1 MVSVTLLLFAWLL
14 IGARPGVQAQALTG
28 QKALPTRADTLRG
41 TITPERAWW
50 DVLHYHLHIAPD
62 LESKTITG
70 TMRLTFG
77 VLSPGQVMQI
87 DLQKPMRI
95 HSAALG
101 ADSALTYTQDGNVWY
116 IHLAKAP
123 NPGDTL
129 ALTLHYSGKPRVAR
143 MPPWDGGWIWR
154 TDRDERPWATVA
166 CQGLG
171 ASVWYPCKDHQSDEP
186 DLGATIAIEV
196 PPGLKAVANGTLIGT
211 ALQANGHTTWTW
223 QVQSPINTYNL
234 VPYIGAYTHWSETW
248 QGEAGPLELS
258 YWVLD
263 YDEQKA
269 HKHFATVPE
278 VLRCLEHWFGPYPF
292 YPDGYK
298 LVQSPHLG
306 MEHQSAIAY
315 GNNFEPGY
323 RGSDL
328 SGSGWG
334 LKWDFIVVHESG
346 HEWYGNNLTTYDL
359 ADMWVHESFTSY
371 SETLYIECMY
381 GPDAATDYVVGTRK
395 NIQNDRPV
403 IGPYSV
409 NREGSGDMYYKGANM
424 LHTIR
429 QLFSSTEEFRLML
442 RDMNSRW
449 RHSIVS
455 SAQVE
460 AFLSKRAGRDLAPI
474 FDQYLRTTLIPVFE
488 TAPCEGGTQYR
499 YTNVVPGFNLPLR
512 LGNGTWIHPTAEW
525 QCAQGLTLADCMPD
539 RSFYVKLK

>member
-1 MVSVTLLLFAWLL
+1 
-14 IGARPGVQAQALTG
+14 
-28 QKALPTRADTLRG
+28 
-41 TITPERAWW
+41 
-50 DVLHYHLHIAPD
+50 
-62 LESKTITG
+62 
-70 TMRLTFG
+70 
-77 VLSPGQVMQI
+77 
-87 DLQKPMRI
+87 
-95 HSAALG
+95 
-101 ADSALTYTQDGNVWY
+101 
-116 IHLAKAP
+116 
-123 NPGDTL
+123 
-129 ALTLHYSGKPRVAR
+129 
-143 MPPWDGGWIWR
+143 
-154 TDRDERPWATVA
+154 
-166 CQGLG
+166 
-171 ASVWYPCKDHQSDEP
+171 
-186 DLGATIAIEV
+186 
-196 PPGLKAVANGTLIGT
+196 
-211 ALQANGHTTWTW
+211 
-223 QVQSPINTYNL
+223 
-234 VPYIGAYTHWSETW
+234 
-248 QGEAGPLELS
+248 
-258 YWVLD
+258 
-263 YDEQKA
+263 
-269 HKHFATVPE
+269 
-278 VLRCLEHWFGPYPF
+278 
-292 YPDGYK
+292 
-298 LVQSPHLG
+298 

-455 SAQVE
+455 SVQVE